1 MNKLMFDVGTPQV
14 NGTGR
19 TACVFFRGAQ
29 TGDKEILKIQY
40 GNGCSAHVSNHEK
53 EKRRKLASIQSGW
66 IWYKL
71 SKNTHLTTKW
81 LFPQWYYST

>member
-1 MNKLMFDVGTPQV
+1 MNKLMFDVGTPQA

-19 TACVFFRGAQ
+19 TACVFFRPSQA
-29 TGDKEILKIQY
+29 GDKEILKVQY
-40 GNGCSAHVSNHEK
+40 GNGCSAHVSKAK
-53 EKRRKLASIQSGW
+53 EKLRKLSSLHSGR

-81 LFPQWYYST
+81 MFPQWYYST